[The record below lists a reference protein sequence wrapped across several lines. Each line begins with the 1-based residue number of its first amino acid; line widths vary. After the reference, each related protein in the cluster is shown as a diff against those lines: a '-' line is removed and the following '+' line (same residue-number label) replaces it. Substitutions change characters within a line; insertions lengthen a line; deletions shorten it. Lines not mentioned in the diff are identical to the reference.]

1 MSGAVLLDALGTL
14 VTFAPPAPRLRALL
28 AERHGV
34 EVSLEEAQAA
44 MKAEIRHYR
53 AEHDSAVDAAS
64 LAALRR
70 DCARVLRD
78 ALPQR
83 VQGALELDALTET
96 LVDAI
101 AFSPFPETV
110 EVLQALRARG
120 HPLAIV
126 SNWDVSL
133 RDVLD
138 RAGLTPLL
146 DAIVIS
152 AELGAAKPSPRPF
165 AAALQALGAPAEGAV
180 HVGDTHAEDVVGARA
195 AGVRP
200 VLVARDGTA
209 APDDDALVVIED
221 LRGLLALTADP

>member
-34 EVSLEEAQAA
+34 EVSESEAAAA
-44 MKAEIRHYR
+44 MTAEIRHYR

-78 ALPQR
+78 ALPAR
-83 VQGALELDALTET
+83 VHGDLGDIDALTQT

-101 AFSPFPETV
+101 AFAPYPETV
-110 EVLQALRARG
+110 EVLQELRRRG

-133 RDVLD
+133 REVLD
-138 RAGLTPLL
+138 RTGLAPLV
-146 DAIVIS
+146 DAVVIS
-152 AELGAAKPSPRPF
+152 AELGVGKPHPRPLH
-165 AAALQALGAPAEGAV
+165 AALEALGAPAQGAV
-180 HVGDTHAEDVVGARA
+180 HVGDTHAEDVLGARA

-200 VLVARDGTA
+200 VLIVRDDA
-209 APDDDALVVIED
+209 PAPDDDALAVIDD
-221 LRGLLALTADP
+221 LRGLLTLS

>member
-1 MSGAVLLDALGTL
+1 LPDVVLLDALGTL
-14 VTFAPPAPRLRALL
+14 LTFSPPAPRLRALL

-34 EVSLEEAQAA
+34 TVSEEEAAIA

-78 ALPQR
+78 ALPGR
-83 VQGALELDALTET
+83 VRGDLDLDALVGT

-101 AFSPFPETV
+101 VFEPYPETI
-110 EVLQALRARG
+110 EVLRGLRAAGYR
-120 HPLAIV
+120 LAVV

-133 RDVLD
+133 REVLD
-138 RAGLTPLL
+138 ETGLTEYF

-152 AELGAAKPSPRPF
+152 SEIGAAKPSAEPF
-165 AAALQALGAPAEGAV
+165 EAALRALDADAASAV
-180 HVGDTHAEDVVGARA
+180 HVGDTHAEDVLGARA

-200 VLVARDGTA
+200 VLVVRDDA
-209 APDDDALVVIED
+209 QAPDDQALHLIAD
-221 LRGLLALTADP
+221 LRGLLT